1 MKKLGLLALVM
12 LLGMVL
18 SADAQNFSSKWLF
31 GKAFYSEEDI
41 RSWNENA
48 TLKATAEGIG
58 TMKAVNADG
67 SKIETSA
74 MVKNRAMAGPIKPG
88 DSFVFDVPV
97 DALPSGS
104 YISFAATLTA
114 EPDCPVEW
122 VLEWQKGGKWVE
134 GGRYRCHGPAFGS
147 EHTYTSIYETYR
159 IADAITGGSVKMRL
173 RALEGARVDASHKA
187 EAKGCATFAPSTYIG
202 ARVKDFGTSAPKDTT
217 KVLCIGNSFTY
228 YHSCP
233 VMLQELAWNEGH
245 YLDMAASLKGGRTMK
260 HHQTLPTT
268 TDLLEVGGYDVVFLQ
283 DQSQAAGKVGMNR
296 TKNASL
302 IQDMEDLADM
312 VREKSPDARF
322 IVEWT
327 WAYPAKEKGGFGSL
341 YAFDTYGKKGSRIMA
356 KAVGRANVS
365 PIAEAFR
372 YCREE
377 HPDIMLYHTDG
388 HHQSVY
394 GSYLKSCVNYLIL
407 FGEPFG
413 DNPADCGLD
422 KKKTAVLRSIAEMIV
437 L

>member
-31 GKAFYSEEDI
+31 GKSFYSEEDI
-41 RSWNENA
+41 RSWNEDA
-48 TLKATAEGIG
+48 TIKATAEGSG
-58 TMKAVNADG
+58 TMRAVSADG
-67 SKIETSA
+67 TKIKSSQ

-104 YISFAATLTA
+104 FISFAATLTA
-114 EPDCPVEW
+114 EAECPADWVVEW
-122 VLEWQKGGKWVE
+122 QDGGKWVE
-134 GGRYRCHGPAFGS
+134 CGRYRCHGPAFGS
-147 EHTYTSIYETYR
+147 DHTYTSIYETYR
-159 IADAITGGSVKMRL
+159 IENAIGSGSVKVRL
-173 RALEGARVDASHKA
+173 RALDGGKVDASLAA
-187 EAKGCATFAPSTYIG
+187 EAKGCATFATSTYIG

-233 VMLQELAWNEGH
+233 VMLQDLAWNEGH
-245 YLDMAASLKGGRTMK
+245 YLDMSASLKGGRTMK
-260 HHQTLPTT
+260 HHQTLVTT
-268 TDLLEVGGYDVVFLQ
+268 ADVLEEGGYDVVFLQ
-283 DQSQAAGKVGMNR
+283 DQSQAAGNVGR
-296 TKNASL
+296 DRKKNAAL
-302 IQDMEDLADM
+302 VDDMEDLADM
-312 VREKSPDARF
+312 VRENSPKAKF

-327 WAYPAKEKGGFGSL
+327 WAYPGREKGGFGSL
-341 YAFDTYGKKGSRIMA
+341 YSFDVYGQKGARIMA
-356 KAVGRANVS
+356 KAVGKADVS
-365 PIAEAFR
+365 PIGEAFK

-388 HHQSVY
+388 HHQSIY
-394 GSYLKSCVNYLIL
+394 GSYLKSCVNYLMI

-413 DNPADCGLD
+413 ENPSDCGLD
-422 KKKTAVLRSIAEMIV
+422 EKKTEILRSVAEKIV